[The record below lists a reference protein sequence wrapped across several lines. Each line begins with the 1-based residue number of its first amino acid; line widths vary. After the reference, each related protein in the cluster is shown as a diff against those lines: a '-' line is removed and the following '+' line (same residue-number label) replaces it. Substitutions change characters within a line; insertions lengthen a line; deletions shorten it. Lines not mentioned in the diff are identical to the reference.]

1 MEERPRRGFARE
13 ARLLRGRDFRRVMRR
28 GLRIDNPLYT
38 LWAVPGPEPSAAR
51 LGLSASRRL
60 GGAVIRNRAKR
71 LLRETFRRQDRP
83 WGFDVVLVPKKALLE
98 RKLSEVDD
106 EWRRSLKRLASLRTR
121 ARHASPPA
129 AG

>member
-13 ARLLRGRDFRRVMRR
+13 ARLLRGSDFRRVMRR

-60 GGAVIRNRAKR
+60 GGAASNQQCERV
-71 LLRETFRRQDRP
+71 RERVRVTGYR
-83 WGFDVVLVPKKALLE
+83 
-98 RKLSEVDD
+98 
-106 EWRRSLKRLASLRTR
+106 
-121 ARHASPPA
+121 
-129 AG
+129 